1 MFNEAE
7 TLGKYCGAAKKIAL
21 NRIIEFINCKYEY
34 NNVIKCH
41 YKTNNLYFEFIINLI
56 EFETVPMTPN
66 RTT

>member
-1 MFNEAE
+1 MAK

-21 NRIIEFINCKYEY
+21 NRFIEFIFCKYEF
-34 NNVIKCH
+34 NNLNKWH
-41 YKTNNLYFEFIINLI
+41 GETNNLYFEFIINLI